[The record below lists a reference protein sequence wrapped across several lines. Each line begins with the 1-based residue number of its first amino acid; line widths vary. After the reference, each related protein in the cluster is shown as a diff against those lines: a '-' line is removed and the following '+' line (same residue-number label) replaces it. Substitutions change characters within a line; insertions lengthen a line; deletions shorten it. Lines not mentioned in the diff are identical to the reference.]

1 MYKDDSA
8 DREEEKWSRKKKR
21 YNNNEGR
28 FYPINYS
35 PKKNNEKKINK
46 EKPGIIQTGGIF
58 PVVQLIGCRCRSH
71 QLLVDS
77 DSKGEDARRGS
88 R

>member
-35 PKKNNEKKINK
+35 PKKQREKINK
-46 EKPGIIQTGGIF
+46 ENLESFRPAESF
-58 PVVQLIGCRCRSH
+58 QLFS
-71 QLLVDS
+71 
-77 DSKGEDARRGS
+77 
-88 R
+88 